1 MNQVVLIGR
10 LCADPELRYTNN
22 GTAVANFTLAVD
34 RRYSKEKQAD
44 FINIVAWKAQ
54 AENCAKYIAKG
65 SQVAVEGRI
74 QTRKY
79 QDREGNN
86 RTAFEVVANSV
97 QFLSR
102 MRQPGEDVDQVAAD
116 MFGGQIDEDDCP
128 F

>member
-34 RRYSKEKQAD
+34 RRFSKEKQAD
-44 FINIVAWKAQ
+44 FINIVVWKAQ

-79 QDREGNN
+79 QDRDGNN

>member
-34 RRYSKEKQAD
+34 RRFSKEKQAD

-79 QDREGNN
+79 QDRDGNN

>member
-34 RRYSKEKQAD
+34 RRFSKEKQAD

>member
-34 RRYSKEKQAD
+34 RRFSKEKQAD

-54 AENCAKYIAKG
+54 AKNCAKYIAKG

-74 QTRKY
+74 QARKY
-79 QDREGNN
+79 QDRDGNN

>member
-34 RRYSKEKQAD
+34 RRFSKEKQAD
-44 FINIVAWKAQ
+44 FINIVVWKAQ

>member
-22 GTAVANFTLAVD
+22 GTAVVNFTLAVD
-34 RRYSKEKQAD
+34 RRFSKEKQAD

-79 QDREGNN
+79 QDRDGNN

-116 MFGGQIDEDDCP
+116 MCQIDEDDCP

>member
-1 MNQVVLIGR
+1 M
-10 LCADPELRYTNN
+10 
-22 GTAVANFTLAVD
+22 
-34 RRYSKEKQAD
+34 
-44 FINIVAWKAQ
+44 
-54 AENCAKYIAKG
+54 
-65 SQVAVEGRI
+65 EGRI

-116 MFGGQIDEDDCP
+116 MFGCQIDEDDCP

>member
-34 RRYSKEKQAD
+34 RRFSKEKQAD
-44 FINIVAWKAQ
+44 FINIVVWKAQ

-79 QDREGNN
+79 QDRDGNN

-116 MFGGQIDEDDCP
+116 MCQIDEDDCP

>member
-34 RRYSKEKQAD
+34 RRFSKEKQVD
-44 FINIVAWKAQ
+44 FINIVVWKAQ

-79 QDREGNN
+79 QDRDGNN

-116 MFGGQIDEDDCP
+116 MFGGQIDEDDVP

>member
-22 GTAVANFTLAVD
+22 GTAVVNFTLAVD
-34 RRYSKEKQAD
+34 RRFSKEKQAD
-44 FINIVAWKAQ
+44 FINIVVWKAQ

-65 SQVAVEGRI
+65 SLVAVEGRI

-79 QDREGNN
+79 QDRDGNN

>member
-1 MNQVVLIGR
+1 MIQVILIGR

-22 GTAVANFTLAVD
+22 GTVVANFTLAVD
-34 RRYSKEKQAD
+34 RRFSKEKQAD

-65 SQVAVEGRI
+65 AQVAVEGRI

-79 QDREGNN
+79 QDRDGNN

-102 MRQPGEDVDQVAAD
+102 MRQPGEDVAEMVDGTV
-116 MFGGQIDEDDCP
+116 IDESDCP

>member
-34 RRYSKEKQAD
+34 RRFSKEKQAD

-79 QDREGNN
+79 QDRDGNN

-102 MRQPGEDVDQVAAD
+102 MRQPGEDAAE
-116 MFGGQIDEDDCP
+116 MFDGTVIDESDCP